1 MRLFHQGVEQPYRVG
16 VDRRERVLAMTTAA
30 EAVLLA
36 FGAIVAFLTP
46 SVRSEHNVVLSVAL
60 LCVSASLAWHAGSK
74 RASQADP
81 LLLRVIVPNVVLLM
95 MCFGGVLGSRA
106 TGDGL
111 WPALVAVLA
120 VTVIVAAIRL
130 THRQVRAVART

>member
-1 MRLFHQGVEQPYRVG
+1 
-16 VDRRERVLAMTTAA
+16 MTTAA

-36 FGAIVAFLTP
+36 YGAIVAFLTP